1 MRLRST
7 RASGLRWIPYDS
19 VTQGEQLEFYRRN
32 WYYVGGI
39 LFVLLA
45 YLMGFWGA
53 DHLAPVQIILVY
65 SFMAMLAH
73 QFEEYA
79 APGGFPGIG
88 NIAMFGER
96 RTPIA
101 TGRGLRGISSSK
113 YRARHSDGR
122 KKHPRAAQRLKFIG
136 DLAVSHEARWQ
147 PHSDLID
154 LVMLNNY

>member
-1 MRLRST
+1 MILSRKKNSLN
-7 RASGLRWIPYDS
+7 
-19 VTQGEQLEFYRRN
+19 FYRRN

-88 NIAMFGER
+88 NIAVFGER
-96 RTPIA
+96 RNPD
-101 TGRGLRGISSSK
+101 R
-113 YRARHSDGR
+113 YRARAARHLVQQI
-122 KKHPRAAQRLKFIG
+122 PRTSL
-136 DLAVSHEARWQ
+136 
-147 PHSDLID
+147 
-154 LVMLNNY
+154 